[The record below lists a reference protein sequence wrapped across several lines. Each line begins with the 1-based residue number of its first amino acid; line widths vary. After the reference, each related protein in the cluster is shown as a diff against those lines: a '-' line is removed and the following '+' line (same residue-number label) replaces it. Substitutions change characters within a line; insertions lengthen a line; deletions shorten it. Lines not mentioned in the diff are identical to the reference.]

1 MFVQT
6 LSDNN
11 DEKQVIL
18 LRFVIQLSKPEYVIK
33 LSVLHVHIVATI
45 EYDSATCPIQSHLSR
60 HYFKC
65 YQLNYQGPT
74 CAILKCQCWKHYRV
88 ELYHLIDT

>member
-1 MFVQT
+1 MGNGNRMFVQT

-33 LSVLHVHIVATI
+33 LSVLQVHTVATI
-45 EYDSATCPIQSHLSR
+45 EYDSAIRVL
-60 HYFKC
+60 
-65 YQLNYQGPT
+65 
-74 CAILKCQCWKHYRV
+74 YRV
-88 ELYHLIDT
+88 TSPDTILSATN

>member
-1 MFVQT
+1 MTRNKLFY
-6 LSDNN
+6 LDSLFSSPNL
-11 DEKQVIL
+11 I
-18 LRFVIQLSKPEYVIK
+18 YVIK
-33 LSVLHVHIVATI
+33 LSVLQVHTVATI
-45 EYDSATCPIQSHLSR
+45 VYDSATCPIQSHLSR

-74 CAILKCQCWKHYRV
+74 CAILKCQCWKYYRV